1 MTLSLLEQ
9 AVCLTVAAIGMYTA
23 TATMDPAALLGSAQ
37 SAYTAISEKSV
48 ESTYNAFFVKFGYK
62 PTADDLYSRGYIDI
76 EADRATVE
84 AAVAKMDR
92 RAALAGL

>member
-9 AVCLTVAAIGMYTA
+9 SACLAIAAMGLATGLTVL
-23 TATMDPAALLGSAQ
+23 DPAELLGSAR
-37 SAYTAISEKSV
+37 SAYVAISEKSV
-48 ESTYNAFFVKFGYK
+48 ESTYNAFFVKYGFT
-62 PTADDLYSRGYIDI
+62 PSADDLYARGYLDP

>member
-9 AVCLTVAAIGMYTA
+9 AVCLTVAALGMYVA
-23 TATMDPAALLGSAQ
+23 TAAMDPADLLGSAQ

-48 ESTYNAFFVKFGYK
+48 KSTYNAFFVKLGYQ

>member
-9 AVCLTVAAIGMYTA
+9 AVCLTVAALGLYTGVSV
-23 TATMDPAALLGSAQ
+23 MEPAALLSSAQ

-48 ESTYNAFFVKFGYK
+48 ESTYNAFFVKHGYK
-62 PTADDLYSRGYIDI
+62 PTADDLYARGYLDI